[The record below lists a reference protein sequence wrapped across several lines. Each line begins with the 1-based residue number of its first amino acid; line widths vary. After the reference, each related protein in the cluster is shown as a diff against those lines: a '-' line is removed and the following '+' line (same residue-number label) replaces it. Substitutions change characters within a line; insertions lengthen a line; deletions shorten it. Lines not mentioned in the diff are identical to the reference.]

1 MTQPLDQD
9 AAALLARMG
18 ADFAD
23 APADPTV
30 AERRQALLT
39 MARAYGPEPAPVA
52 SMHDQV
58 LKAPGR
64 PIRVRVY
71 RPLDGGRRPPII
83 VHIHGGGWVLGDP
96 DSYEQVCRAY
106 CSAAGAIVVDVDYR
120 RAPEDRY
127 PAALKDC
134 EAALDWV
141 HAHAREIGGDPARIV
156 VTGDSAG
163 GNLAAALCQRTRVP
177 VALQVLVYPVLS
189 ASPSADFP
197 SRRAFG
203 DGSYFLREFDIKRA
217 ETEYLPRP
225 EDGDQVGASPLL
237 ASHGV
242 LAKAPPALIITAGL
256 DPLVDEAAAYAERLR
271 AAGVPVEYLCFGGTI
286 HGFVLFAGALAKG
299 RAAIER
305 IGDAVRALPARK
317 RGLVAALFGG

>member
-23 APADPTV
+23 APADPSV

-52 SMHDQV
+52 SMHDRV
-58 LKAPGR
+58 IRAPGR
-64 PIRVRVY
+64 PIRLRIY
-71 RPLDGGRRPPII
+71 QPLDGGRRSPVIL
-83 VHIHGGGWVLGDP
+83 HIHGGGWVLGDP
-96 DSYEQVCRAY
+96 DAYEQVCRAY
-106 CSAAGAIVVDVDYR
+106 CAAAGAVVVDVDYR
-120 RAPEDRY
+120 RAPEDKH
-127 PAALKDC
+127 PAALRDC

-141 HAHAREIGGDPARIV
+141 HAHLGELGGDPRRIV
-156 VTGDSAG
+156 VAGDSAG

-189 ASPSADFP
+189 ASPTAAFP
-197 SRRAFG
+197 SRTAFG

-217 ETEYLPRP
+217 ETEYLARP

-237 ASHGV
+237 ASIGALSKV
-242 LAKAPPALIITAGL
+242 APALIITAGL

-271 AAGVPVEYLCFGGTI
+271 RAGVAVDYACYEGTI

-299 RAAIER
+299 RAAIDR
-305 IGDAVRALPARK
+305 IGAAVRALPAR
-317 RGLVAALFGG
+317 RGGLLGALLGG